1 MFEFAW
7 PWLFVLL
14 PLPWLVARMLK
25 PVATEASAALRL
37 PVVLRGFDL
46 AGGANPVARW
56 KRWLAMLAWA
66 LLVAAAARPQWIGE
80 PIDLERSGRDL
91 MLLVDASGS
100 MDTPD
105 MQIGNEPVTRYG
117 AVKAIAGDFIRRRV
131 GDRLGLIVF
140 GSQAYLLTPL
150 TFDRDTVGKQLAES
164 AVGLPGRETAIGDAV
179 GLAVKRLRDRPQNQ
193 RVAILLTDGVND
205 AGELDP
211 AKAIELAEAE
221 KVKVY
226 TIGIG
231 AEAMR
236 VNDGFF
242 GSRVVNP
249 SADIDE
255 KMLAE
260 MAQKTG
266 GRYFR
271 ARNTAELAQIYHE
284 IDKLEPGVDK
294 GQQFRPV
301 DELFYWPLAVAML
314 LCLFGAVAP
323 LFTSPLAGES
333 LPRTRSG
340 VEARSASGE
349 GDIAEKKLTSTHPLR
364 NPSPLKGDGLKGR
377 WT

>member
-14 PLPWLVARMLK
+14 PLPWLVARVLA
-25 PVATEASAALRL
+25 PATGETGAALRL
-37 PVVLRGFDL
+37 PVVLSGFDL

-56 KRWLAMLAWA
+56 KRWVALLVWA
-66 LLVAAAARPQWIGE
+66 LLVAASARPQWIGE
-80 PIDLERSGRDL
+80 PIDLARNGRDL

-105 MQIGNEPVTRYG
+105 MRIGGQEVTRYG
-117 AVKAIAGDFIRRRV
+117 AVKAIAGDFVRRRV

-164 AVGLPGRETAIGDAV
+164 VVGLPGRETAIGDAV
-179 GLAVKRLRDRPQNQ
+179 GLAVKRLRERPQDQ

-211 AKAIELAEAE
+211 AKAIDLAVAE

-236 VNDGFF
+236 INDGFF
-242 GSRVVNP
+242 GSRTVNP
-249 SADIDE
+249 SAEIDE

-260 MAQKTG
+260 MASKTG

-271 ARNTAELAQIYHE
+271 ARDTAELAQIYRD
-284 IDKLEPGVDK
+284 IDRLEPGADN
-294 GQQFRPV
+294 GQQFRPI
-301 DELFYWPLAVAML
+301 DEWFFWPLSAAL
-314 LCLFGAVAP
+314 LLALSAALAP
-323 LFTSPLAGES
+323 LAAAMRV
-333 LPRTRSG
+333 PRPR
-340 VEARSASGE
+340 RASE
-349 GDIAEKKLTSTHPLR
+349 VTP
-364 NPSPLKGDGLKGR
+364 
-377 WT
+377 